1 MLFFLMGY
9 PELLSYHEQY
19 QLFLFNADY
28 LIARLSVAGGIADYV
43 SEFLVQFCYIPFA
56 GALVFT
62 LVFVVIQQLMYRLC
76 YRVSSCEAS
85 YPLSMIPGLL
95 LLAYMGDENVL
106 LSFAVA
112 LIFVMLAVL
121 LIVNIDGKRRVIA
134 EIFVIPLLYW
144 CAGPVVFCY
153 VALMIISNITY
164 DMLSTRKLVMSLARA
179 LYAIGI
185 VYISYKFILTQ
196 YIPNDVWMGINY
208 HRNRMTYP
216 MMQFVVEASIVVTP
230 LLARLLLFVKLK
242 WFGIMASVV
251 VLLCGSVIVL
261 SSYDRDKYTHL
272 YFDYCVRHQQWNDII
287 ERAEKHMP
295 HSALACNSVNLA
307 LAKTG
312 QLGERMFEF
321 YQCGSRGLFSV
332 FERNMVSCIPT
343 AEAYYHLG
351 MINEALRCY
360 FDTQESILNCR
371 KSGRFSKRLAELY
384 IANGDYNVA
393 MKHLANLKETLFYSS
408 WANEMEKCLSDE
420 TKVSSQPQIKRLREL
435 RFTEKFFFSHKTTKL
450 LVRLWNGN
458 KNNKLAYDYLLANIM
473 LECDMESFYNIS
485 STLVNVGFMNLPKHY
500 REVVAMFALQGV
512 SLGEA
517 LTPDLGMMKMVKDFD
532 AAFLMTSDRRKMLKS
547 KWSDTYWTYCL
558 VTYPS
563 LDATTGATQTK
574 H

>member
-1 MLFFLMGY
+1 MGY

-216 MMQFVVEASIVVTP
+216 MMQFVVEASIVVIP

-251 VLLCGSVIVL
+251 VLLGGSVIVL
-261 SSYDRDKYTHL
+261 SSYDRDKYTHF

-321 YQCGSRGLFSV
+321 YQCGHEGLFSR
-332 FERNMVSCIPT
+332 FERNMVSCVPT
-343 AEAYYHLG
+343 AEIYYHLG
-351 MINEALRCY
+351 MVNESLRCY
-360 FDTQESILNCR
+360 FDSQEAILNYQ
-371 KSGRFSKRLAELY
+371 KSGRMTQRIAEMY
-384 IANGDYNVA
+384 MVNGDYDIA
-393 MKHLANLKETLFYSS
+393 RKFLTDLQETLFYSA
-408 WANEMEKCLSDE
+408 WANEMIGLIGDE
-420 TKVSSQPQIKRLREL
+420 YAIMQHPSLGRLRKY
-435 RFTEKFFFSHKTTKL
+435 RFTDKFFFSFDINNM
-450 LVRLWNGN
+450 LVRLWAHDRT
-458 KNNKLAYDYLLANIM
+458 NNMAFEYLMANIM
-473 LECDMESFYNIS
+473 LTCDMKSFYNMS
-485 STLVNVGFMNLPKHY
+485 SVLVERGFSHLPKHY

-563 LDATTGATQTK
+563 LNATTGATQTK